1 MRPRQSPKSSINV
14 GHFNHKSISPP
25 RGQALMCPLEL
36 LTFSLMT
43 VTVASATFMFTEG
56 QSSLL
61 DEVIRLSMA
70 LFRVSMPTQRKD
82 N

>member
-1 MRPRQSPKSSINV
+1 MRPRQSPKSSIHV
-14 GHFNHKSISPP
+14 GHFNHKSISLP
-25 RGQALMCPLEL
+25 RGQAQCPLKL